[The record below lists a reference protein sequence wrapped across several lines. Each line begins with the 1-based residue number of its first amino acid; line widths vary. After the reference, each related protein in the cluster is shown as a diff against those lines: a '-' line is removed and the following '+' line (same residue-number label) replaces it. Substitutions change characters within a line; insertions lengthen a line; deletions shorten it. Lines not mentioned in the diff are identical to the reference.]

1 MTAPA
6 SPSTRNRNPRGA
18 GDHLRFEIIDAA
30 ITLIDQANDA
40 AALTLRGIARQAQIS
55 APSIYRHFAD
65 LDAVITAVLARSFE
79 QLTQAMTIAADGRG
93 TPAGPQ
99 TPAARL
105 LAGCRA
111 YLDFGWA
118 HPARYRLMFAA
129 SGYAANAVDA
139 FTLIE
144 HALRQ
149 CVAAGTSASTDP
161 HADTYLLWVAVHGLA
176 TLDKPARSDYLRLG
190 PIDRPAALAALV
202 HRLARI
208 TVADPPKAG

>member
-1 MTAPA
+1 MTVPA
-6 SPSTRNRNPRGA
+6 RADAAASTRNRNPRGA
-18 GDHLRFEIIDAA
+18 GEHLRFEIIDAA

-79 QLTQAMTIAADGRG
+79 QLTEAIASAADN
-93 TPAGPQ
+93 PE

-111 YLDFGWA
+111 YLHFGWA

-144 HALRQ
+144 RALRL

-161 HADTYLLWVAVHGLA
+161 HADTYLLWVAMHGLA

-190 PIDRPAALAALV
+190 PIDRPGALTVLV

-208 TVADPPKAG
+208 TAPEVPAAR